1 MNIKKYIFSALASV
15 AISTIASAQNCQV
28 SLAVAPI
35 TQGEDVPDGVSE
47 YLESRLAQLITN
59 EDAAVDPAIGQFFIA
74 GKFNHISENVLPG
87 PPIQTA
93 LHTYLTLYI
102 GDIQS
107 KTIYASTTVEL
118 RGVGT
123 SGQRAFINA
132 MRAVNERNS
141 KIEKFL
147 NAGRSKV
154 LDYFNKNIN
163 TIIAKANRA
172 AQQKR
177 YDEALWI
184 LSSVPECCN
193 GYAKVSKLEQEYFSK
208 YIGNEGTKILQQAR
222 AAWAAS
228 QNREGARTAL
238 ALLSLI
244 DVDSSAYPAANQL
257 IEEIRQSIH
266 DDKFF
271 EEREK
276 YNNSVETEQL
286 RIDAIR
292 QIGVAYG
299 RGQQP
304 TTTNLNWIR

>member
-1 MNIKKYIFSALASV
+1 MYIFGDGFDSCSFM
-15 AISTIASAQNCQV
+15 ASAQNCKV
-28 SLAVAPI
+28 NLAVAPI
-35 TQGEDVPDGVSE
+35 TQGEDVPEGVSE
-47 YLESRLAQLITN
+47 FLESRLAQLVTT
-59 EDAAVDPAIGQFFIA
+59 DGVSLDPAIGQFFIA
-74 GKFNHISENVLPG
+74 GKFNHISENVVPG

-93 LHTYLTLYI
+93 LHTNLTLYI
-102 GDIQS
+102 GDMQS

-132 MRAVNERNS
+132 MRMVNERNA
-141 KIEKFL
+141 KIESIL
-147 NAGRSKV
+147 NSGRNKV
-154 LDYFNKNIN
+154 IDYFNKNIN
-163 TIIAKANRA
+163 TIIAKAKRA
-172 AQQKR
+172 ASQKR

-193 GYAKVSKLEQEYFSK
+193 GYGQVSKLEQTYFSM
-208 YIGNEGTKILQQAR
+208 YIGNEGEKILQQAR

-228 QNREGARTAL
+228 QDKEGARTAL

-244 DVDSSAYPAANQL
+244 DADSSAYPAANKL
-257 IEEIRQSIH
+257 IEEIRQSIR

-276 YNNSVETEQL
+276 YNDSVDTEQL

-304 TTTNLNWIR
+304 ITTNVNWIR

>member
-1 MNIKKYIFSALASV
+1 MNIKKYIISAITLV
-15 AISTIASAQNCQV
+15 AATVTVTAQNCNV
-28 SLAVAPI
+28 NLAVAPI
-35 TQGEDVPDGVSE
+35 TQGEDVPDGVSD
-47 YLESRLAQLITN
+47 YLESRLAQLVTN
-59 EDAAVDPAIGQFFIA
+59 DGAAVDPAIGSFFVA
-74 GKFNHISENVLPG
+74 GKFNHISENILPG

-102 GDIQS
+102 GDIQT
-107 KTIYASTTVEL
+107 KTIYATTTLEL

-132 MRAVNERNS
+132 MRSVNEGNP
-141 KIEKFL
+141 KIEKFM

-154 LDYFNKNIN
+154 LDYFNKNLN

-172 AQQKR
+172 ASQKR

-193 GYAKVSKLEQEYFSK
+193 GYARVSRLEQDIFNK
-208 YIGNEGTKILQQAR
+208 YIGNEGAKILQRAR

-228 QNREGARTAL
+228 QDRAGARTAL

-257 IEEIRQSIH
+257 IEEIRQSIR

-276 YNNSVETEQL
+276 YNNSVDTEQL

-299 RGQQP
+299 QGQQP
-304 TTTNLNWIR
+304 ITTNLNWIR